1 MGGFQWPTVA
11 ILKAK
16 EADTV
21 GHHHDNWVDD
31 TMLEFPRGGFWFI
44 HVIGAVMVFFLGM
57 RFAMR
62 RAPLSIMAYRFLRM
76 LRQR

>member
-1 MGGFQWPTVA
+1 
-11 ILKAK
+11 
-16 EADTV
+16 V
-21 GHHHDNWVDD
+21 GQYHENWIDD
-31 TMLEFPRGGFWFI
+31 TMLEFPRTGFWLV

-76 LRQR
+76 LKHR